1 MSILIRDSHGFSIAA
16 QSTKVQQGMGRIQQH
31 AWAVL
36 NALQFAFDIGIRRV
50 EFEVGCYE
58 LVGLLQ

>member
-1 MSILIRDSHGFSIAA
+1 MDCI
-16 QSTKVQQGMGRIQQH
+16 QH

-36 NALQFAFDIGIRRV
+36 SALQFAFDIGIRRV

-58 LVGLLQ
+58 LVGLLQSNGPCLASIG